1 MVFYVAF
8 LLITSGE
15 AIPSVF
21 NVAHA
26 KSIER
31 SSLALAITKLSIPF
45 PTGPVFLS
53 FKTHFLM
60 DPAESWN

>member
-15 AIPSVF
+15 ALPSVF

-31 SSLALAITKLSIPF
+31 SSLALAIVILLIPP
-45 PTGPVFLS
+45 PTGPVFFSLR
-53 FKTHFLM
+53 THILM
-60 DPAESWN
+60 ELAES